1 MRNNS
6 VTNTSSWP
14 NLVIILGGLL
24 MAALWL
30 LFTSLHG
37 PTSFNKDGHFLGQDP
52 LFWGMMMSAPA
63 SLLISLGLLAQYRL
77 LAEDVS
83 RKARSGFV
91 LIIIGLVMP
100 AIVDILTVSLG
111 PPLLIP
117 LFALGAFLLVSAH
130 QKTGALPQKAQQMLW
145 FIGVLLVLGTL
156 SFFIPIEVLDQY
168 QGYRIYG
175 VLVNL
180 LFGLAW
186 AMFGYNMWR
195 DRLHENEKE

>member
-1 MRNNS
+1 MKNNPA
-6 VTNTSSWP
+6 TNTSSWQ
-14 NLVIILGGLL
+14 NLAIILGGLL

-37 PTSFNKDGHFLGQDP
+37 PTSFNQDRRFLGQDP

-63 SLLISLGLLAQYRL
+63 NLLISLGLLAQYRL
-77 LAEDVS
+77 LAKDVS
-83 RKARSGFV
+83 RKARGGFV
-91 LIIIGLVMP
+91 LIIVGLMLP

-117 LFALGAFLLVSAH
+117 LFALGVLLLASAH
-130 QKTGALPQKAQQMLW
+130 QKTDALPKKAQQILW

-175 VLVNL
+175 VLANL

-186 AMFGYNMWR
+186 TMFGYTMWR
-195 DRLHENEKE
+195 DRLHEKER